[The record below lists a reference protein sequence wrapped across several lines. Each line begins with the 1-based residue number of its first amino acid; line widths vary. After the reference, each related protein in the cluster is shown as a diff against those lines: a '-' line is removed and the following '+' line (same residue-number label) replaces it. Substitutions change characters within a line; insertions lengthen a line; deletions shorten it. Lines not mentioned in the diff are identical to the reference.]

1 MVELG
6 YSDHI
11 VDTIQGGQVVARIAS
26 ILRELGTSGAEGM
39 RASDLA
45 VAVGLTRPTA
55 YRLLRSLAAEGFVD
69 HDTTTSH
76 WMLGPEL
83 FVMGT
88 IAAGRYDVTASAA
101 PFVQRLAALTG
112 ESAFLSVRRGDE
124 TVCLLREEGSFPVRS
139 FVLYEGVRFPLGV
152 ASAGLAILSFLPE
165 SDVDAYLRRAD
176 RVEVQW
182 GASHS
187 AAGIRARVAETRER
201 GFAVNPGLIV
211 EGSWGM
217 GAAVFDA
224 AGRPAYALSITGIE
238 SRFSTERRPAL
249 GRMLLEEAHALSR
262 RLGAA

>member
-1 MVELG
+1 MDKV
-6 YSDHI
+6 
-11 VDTIQGGQVVARIAS
+11 QGGQVVARIAS
-26 ILRELGTSGAEGM
+26 ILRELGTSGTQGM
-39 RASDLA
+39 RTSDLA
-45 VAVGLTRPTA
+45 AAVGLTRPTA

-69 HDTTTSH
+69 LDAATSR
-76 WMLGPEL
+76 WLLGPEL

-152 ASAGLAILSFLPE
+152 ASAGLAILSFLPDSE
-165 SDVDAYLRRAD
+165 VDAYLRRAG
-176 RVEVQW
+176 RVEELW
-182 GASHS
+182 GTSHS
-187 AAGIRARVAETRER
+187 AAGIRERIAQTRER
-201 GFAVNPGLIV
+201 GFAVNPALIV

-224 AGRPAYALSITGIE
+224 KGSPAYALSITGIE
-238 SRFSTERRPAL
+238 SRFSDSRRPAL
-249 GRMLLEEAHALSR
+249 GRILLEEAHALSR
-262 RLGAA
+262 RLGGG